1 MKQPQHDA
9 DDGLPVPGTG
19 HEAVPDPAPEPGARR
34 PGGTPV
40 TWPEGERLLGAL
52 TPELV
57 RLMDGLTGTMFCAKD
72 TTGRYV
78 AVNQAF
84 VDRTNESSRRAVV
97 GRRAEDLFVAHL
109 AAHYAA
115 QDEQVLRTGRALHDE
130 LELILRPGGAP
141 GWYLTSKEPVRAGDV
156 VVGLVSVS
164 EDLRTSDPADVALS
178 SLSRVV
184 ALVHERLGEPVTVA
198 EMAAAAGCSPAALDR
213 RMRKVFSLSPRRYLL
228 RVRIDRA
235 AALLTTT
242 DEPIAAIATVTGFYD
257 QAVLTRTFGR
267 LTGQTPAQYRRS
279 SREADGRPPAGHGGV
294 APGTVQ

>member
-1 MKQPQHDA
+1 MRPPDDHPAAAGAAA
-9 DDGLPVPGTG
+9 DDGGPVTG
-19 HEAVPDPAPEPGARR
+19 PVVR
-34 PGGTPV
+34 PTAATSSGTPV
-40 TWPEGERLLGAL
+40 TWPEGQRLLAAL

-84 VDRTNESSRRAVV
+84 VDRTNEASRRAVV
-97 GRRAEDLFVAHL
+97 GRRAEDLFVEHL

-115 QDEQVLRTGRALHDE
+115 QDEQVVQTGEALRDE

-141 GWYLTSKEPVRAGDV
+141 GWYLTSKEPVRSGDA

-213 RMRKVFSLSPRRYLL
+213 RMRKVFSLSPRRYVL
-228 RVRIDRA
+228 RARIDRA
-235 AALLTTT
+235 ATLLTTT
-242 DEPIAAIATVTGFYD
+242 DEPIAAVATATGFYD

-279 SREADGRPPAGHGGV
+279 SRDAGGRPPAGHAGLTA
-294 APGTVQ
+294 APVQ

>member
-1 MKQPQHDA
+1 MRPPHD
-9 DDGLPVPGTG
+9 D
-19 HEAVPDPAPEPGARR
+19 DPAPGADHAAAPTGEREPRQGA
-34 PGGTPV
+34 V
-40 TWPEGERLLGAL
+40 TWTEGQRLLAAL

-57 RLMDGLTGTMFCAKD
+57 RLMEGLTGTMFCAKD

-84 VDRTNESSRRAVV
+84 VDRTNEASRRAVV
-97 GRRAEDLFVAHL
+97 GRRAEDLFVGHL

-115 QDEQVLRTGRALHDE
+115 QDERVIAGGQALRDE
-130 LELILRPGGAP
+130 LELILRPGGSP

-198 EMAAAAGCSPAALDR
+198 EMAAAAGCSAAALDR

-228 RVRIDRA
+228 RARIDRA
-235 AALLTTT
+235 ATLLTTT
-242 DEPIAAIATVTGFYD
+242 DEPIAAVATATGFYD

-267 LTGQTPAQYRRS
+267 LTGQTPAQYRRA
-279 SREADGRPPAGHGGV
+279 SREAGGRPPAGPARPA
-294 APGTVQ
+294 APPVQ